1 MKKPKLFKLT
11 NLKNKQ
17 HNKTTIMTKQNTKIV
32 SMKNF
37 T

>member
-11 NLKNKQ
+11 NLKKK
-17 HNKTTIMTKQNTKIV
+17 HNKTTIKTKQNIKIV